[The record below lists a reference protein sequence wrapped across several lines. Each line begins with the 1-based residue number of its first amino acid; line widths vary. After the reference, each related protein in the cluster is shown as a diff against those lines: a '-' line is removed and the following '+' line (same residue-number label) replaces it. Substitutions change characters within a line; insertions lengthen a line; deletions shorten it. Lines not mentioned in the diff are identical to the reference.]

1 MFNQVARNDFSD
13 ISNAVMPFNTLANAY
28 GETLA
33 AEQLRLEHE
42 SYVMGEERFRK
53 ALERQIERGEFTDNA
68 TAKPLLDKLVPA
80 LGQHI
85 ESFLQA
91 KGRGR
96 PHVSKKYLSQIE
108 PMTTAFITVKT
119 VLTILAKEESV
130 AIQRVAMAISRN
142 VEDEIRYGR
151 IRDEEA
157 EHFKSKVK
165 NNLDK
170 RQGVHFKKAYM
181 QAVEAGML
189 EEGQLQSTHDTWP
202 KDEAFHVGV
211 RLIELLIESTGML
224 TIERKFA
231 GVPDKDHQA
240 IHLTEEYVKALAGRA
255 HALAGINP
263 LYQPTI
269 VPPKPWT
276 GVSGGGYWA
285 KGRRP
290 LNLIRVGS
298 KRALMRYAE
307 VDMPEV
313 YEAVNTI
320 QNTAWKV
327 NTDVLAV
334 ANMIVNWDNCPVE
347 DIPSLNPLEKPERI
361 EGMDENEELLR
372 KWKRAAAAIYRKE
385 KARQSRR
392 ISLEFILGQANKFSE
407 YGAIWFPHNLDW
419 RGRVYAVPMFNPQ
432 GNDMTKGLLTF
443 AEGVEIGSEG
453 AYWLAV
459 HGANCAG
466 VDKVS
471 LDERVQWVKDNETMI
486 IESAKA
492 PLDCTWW
499 AEQDSPFCFLAF
511 CFEWAAFV
519 ASGRS
524 ESFVSHLP
532 LAFDGTCS
540 GLQHFSAMLRDEVG
554 GAAVNLLPADRP
566 QDVYG
571 IVAKK
576 VNEMLAY
583 DVIHGTDDE
592 MVTVTDKK
600 TGEITEKLVLG
611 SKTLAAQWLA
621 FGVNRS
627 VTKRS
632 VMTLAY
638 GSKQYGFADQVRE
651 DTVQP
656 AIDKGQGDM
665 FTIPSQACQYMAK
678 LIWDSVSVTVVA
690 AVEAMNWLQKA
701 ATLISTE
708 IKDKKTGEIIKP
720 SLPVH
725 WCTPAGFPVWSEYR
739 KQNQKVIDCVILGS
753 MRLQLKLN
761 MSEKPEIDAA
771 KQASGIAPNF
781 VHSMD
786 ASHLML
792 TANKG
797 KRVYGITSFAFIHDS
812 FGCHAGKAHLLFKAV
827 RETMVETYSEHDV
840 IAEFYNQFRDQL
852 TEEQLDKMP
861 DMPKKGNLDI
871 TKIMESKYTFS

>member
-85 ESFLQA
+85 GAFLQA

-96 PHVSKKYLSQIE
+96 PHVSKKYLSQVDS
-108 PMTTAFITVKT
+108 MTAAFITVKT

-142 VEDEIRYGR
+142 VEDEVRYGR

-157 EHFKSKVK
+157 EHFKNKVR
-165 NNLDK
+165 NNLAK
-170 RQGVHFKKAYM
+170 RQGLHFKKAYM

-189 EEGQLQSTHDTWP
+189 DEGQLQSTHDTWP

-298 KRALMRYAE
+298 KRALMHYAE

-347 DIPSLNPLEKPERI
+347 DIPSLNPLEKPERL

-372 KWKRAAAAIYRKE
+372 KWKRSAAAIYRKE

-392 ISLEFILGQANKFSE
+392 ISLEFILGQANK
-407 YGAIWFPHNLDW
+407 
-419 RGRVYAVPMFNPQ
+419 
-432 GNDMTKGLLTF
+432 T
-443 AEGVEIGSEG
+443 
-453 AYWLAV
+453 
-459 HGANCAG
+459 
-466 VDKVS
+466 
-471 LDERVQWVKDNETMI
+471 
-486 IESAKA
+486 
-492 PLDCTWW
+492 
-499 AEQDSPFCFLAF
+499 
-511 CFEWAAFV
+511 
-519 ASGRS
+519 
-524 ESFVSHLP
+524 
-532 LAFDGTCS
+532 
-540 GLQHFSAMLRDEVG
+540 
-554 GAAVNLLPADRP
+554 
-566 QDVYG
+566 
-571 IVAKK
+571 
-576 VNEMLAY
+576 
-583 DVIHGTDDE
+583 
-592 MVTVTDKK
+592 
-600 TGEITEKLVLG
+600 
-611 SKTLAAQWLA
+611 
-621 FGVNRS
+621 
-627 VTKRS
+627 
-632 VMTLAY
+632 
-638 GSKQYGFADQVRE
+638 
-651 DTVQP
+651 
-656 AIDKGQGDM
+656 
-665 FTIPSQACQYMAK
+665 
-678 LIWDSVSVTVVA
+678 
-690 AVEAMNWLQKA
+690 
-701 ATLISTE
+701 
-708 IKDKKTGEIIKP
+708 
-720 SLPVH
+720 
-725 WCTPAGFPVWSEYR
+725 
-739 KQNQKVIDCVILGS
+739 
-753 MRLQLKLN
+753 
-761 MSEKPEIDAA
+761 
-771 KQASGIAPNF
+771 
-781 VHSMD
+781 
-786 ASHLML
+786 
-792 TANKG
+792 
-797 KRVYGITSFAFIHDS
+797 
-812 FGCHAGKAHLLFKAV
+812 
-827 RETMVETYSEHDV
+827 
-840 IAEFYNQFRDQL
+840 
-852 TEEQLDKMP
+852 
-861 DMPKKGNLDI
+861 
-871 TKIMESKYTFS
+871 